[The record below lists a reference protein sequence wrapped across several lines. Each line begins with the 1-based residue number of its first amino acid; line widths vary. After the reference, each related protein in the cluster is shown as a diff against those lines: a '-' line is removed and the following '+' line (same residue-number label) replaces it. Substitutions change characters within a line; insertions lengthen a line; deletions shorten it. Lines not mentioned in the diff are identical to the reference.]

1 MDVSIIIVN
10 YNTVNL
16 VIDAVHSIVRKTQDV
31 KYEIIV
37 VDNNSSDNSKTTLND
52 RFGDTINYI
61 QLPENIGFGRA
72 NNEGAKTA
80 KGRHLFFL
88 NPDTELLNNAV
99 KILSDFLDR
108 NENVAV
114 CGGNLFDGE
123 HKPAQ
128 SYGKIFPSA
137 FRDLNTMLGD
147 FFLKMIYGKNYEF
160 NHTKKPTKTAY
171 ITGADLMIKKDVFED
186 LSGFDADFFMY
197 YEETELCYRVHQKYL
212 IANTPDAKIR
222 HLEGK
227 SFSNTEK
234 REQLKAA
241 SRKIFYTKTRSR
253 SHFLIANFIVKF
265 FSVIKIALFKLLKN
279 QEKEVFWKV
288 ILKSI

>member
-1 MDVSIIIVN
+1 MDVSIVIVN

-16 VIDAVHSIVRKTQDV
+16 IIDAVNSIIHKTQNV
-31 KYEIIV
+31 AYEIIV
-37 VDNNSSDNSKTTLND
+37 VDNNSSDNSKAILD
-52 RFGDTINYI
+52 KIFGNKISYI

-72 NNEGAKTA
+72 NNEGAKIA
-80 KGRHLFFL
+80 RGRHLFFL

-99 KILSDFLDR
+99 KILADFLDK

-114 CGGNLFDGE
+114 CGGNLFDCDNR
-123 HKPAQ
+123 PTQ

-137 FRDLNTMLGD
+137 FGDLNMMLGN

-160 NHTKKPTKTAY
+160 NYTKKPTKVAY
-171 ITGADLMIKKDVFED
+171 ITGADLMIKKDIFES

-197 YEETELCYRVHQKYL
+197 YEETELCYRIHRKYL
-212 IANTPDAKIR
+212 IVNIPDAKIR

-234 REQLKAA
+234 RERLKAT
-241 SRKIFYTKTRSR
+241 SRKIFYTKTRNR
-253 SHFLIANFIVKF
+253 LHFLIANIIIKL
-265 FSVIKIALFKLLKN
+265 FSIIKIVLFKLLKN
-279 QEKEVFWKV
+279 KEKEIFWKI